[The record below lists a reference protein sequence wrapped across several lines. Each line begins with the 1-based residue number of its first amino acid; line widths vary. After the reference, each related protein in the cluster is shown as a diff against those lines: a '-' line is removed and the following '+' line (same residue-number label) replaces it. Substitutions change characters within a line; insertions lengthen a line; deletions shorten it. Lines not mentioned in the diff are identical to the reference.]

1 MLNSEEP
8 DQGVNE
14 MFHPFAK
21 GRIPHRG
28 EPMSCK
34 MQWVSRR
41 LLAPSKE
48 VCPEEPK
55 WCRIRCCSKLTCDL
69 SMDFFSMIFCISS
82 VVFYLGTRNGYTF
95 CCKLT
100 CSSVLVWNFRN
111 ITKMSIRCPDPVTTF
126 QSFLF
131 WNGLIRVPQPQ
142 RHFNTHLAAATS
154 HDRGKRIG
162 WSDLAKVGK
171 GRYLLLIR
179 HRCSM
184 LQPGLSPKVVMA
196 GDEEVAKQR
205 VSSRMLL
212 CMGPASIPA
221 KPQAQRSCTKDLKIK
236 KGMNIGQSVQMV
248 NLHRCQIYIVITCL
262 EALSALKQ
270 HMGRCNID
278 WDMLV
283 SGCCDSILW

>member
-55 WCRIRCCSKLTCDL
+55 WCRIRCCSKLTCDMC
-69 SMDFFSMIFCISS
+69 MDFFSMIFCISS
-82 VVFYLGTRNGYTF
+82 VVFYLGTDIV
-95 CCKLT
+95 
-100 CSSVLVWNFRN
+100 SVASW
-111 ITKMSIRCPDPVTTF
+111 PVLASLYGTSEIS
-126 QSFLF
+126 QRYHSVSRSCDYISEFLILK
-131 WNGLIRVPQPQ
+131 WTRVPQPQ
-142 RHFNTHLAAATS
+142 RHFNAHLAAATS

-179 HRCSM
+179 HAACCSQVWARRWWWLEM
-184 LQPGLSPKVVMA
+184 KRSPNKGCPVGCYACGQLRYLQSRKPKEAVQRIWRLRREWTLASPF
-196 GDEEVAKQR
+196 R
-205 VSSRMLL
+205 WW
-212 CMGPASIPA
+212 
-221 KPQAQRSCTKDLKIK
+221 
-236 KGMNIGQSVQMV
+236 
-248 NLHRCQIYIVITCL
+248 IYIDVRST
-262 EALSALKQ
+262 
-270 HMGRCNID
+270 
-278 WDMLV
+278 
-283 SGCCDSILW
+283 

>member
-69 SMDFFSMIFCISS
+69 CMDFFSMIFCSILFGNSERIYFLLQADLFS
-82 VVFYLGTRNGYTF
+82 RPCMELQKYH
-95 CCKLT
+95 KD
-100 CSSVLVWNFRN
+100 
-111 ITKMSIRCPDPVTTF
+111 IIRCPDPVTTF

-131 WNGLIRVPQPQ
+131 WNGLIWVPQPQ
-142 RHFNTHLAAATS
+142 RHFCSPPCCS
-154 HDRGKRIG
+154 HESRSRETYRVVR
-162 WSDLAKVGK
+162 SRQ
-171 GRYLLLIR
+171 GREGSLPSL
-179 HRCSM
+179 
-184 LQPGLSPKVVMA
+184 
-196 GDEEVAKQR
+196 D
-205 VSSRMLL
+205 SS
-212 CMGPASIPA
+212 
-221 KPQAQRSCTKDLKIK
+221 
-236 KGMNIGQSVQMV
+236 
-248 NLHRCQIYIVITCL
+248 
-262 EALSALKQ
+262 
-270 HMGRCNID
+270 
-278 WDMLV
+278 
-283 SGCCDSILW
+283 

>member
-55 WCRIRCCSKLTCDL
+55 WCRIRCCSKLTCDMC
-69 SMDFFSMIFCISS
+69 MDFFSMIFCISS
-82 VVFYLGTRNGYTF
+82 VVFYLGTDIV
-95 CCKLT
+95 
-100 CSSVLVWNFRN
+100 SVASW
-111 ITKMSIRCPDPVTTF
+111 PVLASLYGTSEIS
-126 QSFLF
+126 QRYHSVSRSCDYISEFLILK
-131 WNGLIRVPQPQ
+131 WTRVPQPQ
-142 RHFNTHLAAATS
+142 RHFNAHLAAATS

-171 GRYLLLIR
+171 GRLPSLDSS
-179 HRCSM
+179 CSM
-184 LQPGLSPKVVMA
+184 LQPSLSPKVVMA

-205 VSSRMLL
+205 VSSRML
-212 CMGPASIPA
+212 CMRPASIPS